1 MADENRAA
9 AARVVKTC
17 MTLAV
22 EMGFDGL
29 LRMGKWLKRGEVET
43 TFNVEIAHVV
53 MVEGH
58 PEDQEARAYLSL
70 STSGR
75 MIARRDAAG

>member
-1 MADENRAA
+1 
-9 AARVVKTC
+9 

-29 LRMGKWLKRGEVET
+29 LRMGKWLKSGEVET
-43 TFNVEIAHVV
+43 TFNVEIAQVV
-53 MVEGH
+53 MVTGH
-58 PEDQEARAYLSL
+58 PKGQEARAYLSL